1 MGKGPDKQDYQ
12 PTEAEKMSASVAKAE
27 WDYFKQ
33 KYDPLLQ
40 EMRDISKSA
49 DYATTARGRAN
60 ADTMQKLT
68 GTVNLQLAKK
78 IDSAGEMSQAAQ
90 QQLGVAGAQ
99 ALAAKNQ
106 MKSGVLG
113 TARGQQAEASAGMA
127 QLSRIKTSE
136 ALARA
141 EAKQAV
147 KMSKIGAAVQI
158 GSALAAQGLENMG
171 TKGKRQTGTKTV
183 DGKEVPVYE
192 EVSGG
197 FWSPVDSSGNK
208 VKGFRNRLNFS
219 GFLGG

>member
-1 MGKGPDKQDYQ
+1 MGSSPSRSDYQ

-49 DYATTARGRAN
+49 DYVTTARGRAN

-68 GTVNLQLAKK
+68 NVINLQLAKR
-78 IDSAGEMSQAAQ
+78 IDSAGDMSQAVQ

-99 ALAAKNQ
+99 ALGAKNQ

-113 TARGQQAEASAGMA
+113 TARGQQAEASAGMT

-136 ALARA
+136 ALSRA
-141 EAKQAV
+141 EAKQAT
-147 KMSKIGAAVQI
+147 KMAKIGAATQI
-158 GSALAAQGLENMG
+158 GASLAFQGIENMQ
-171 TKGKRQTGTKTV
+171 TKGGNQLAGDGMGPPTPETK
-183 DGKEVPVYE
+183 
-192 EVSGG
+192 GG
-197 FWSPVDSSGNK
+197 FWSPVDSSGK
-208 VKGFRNRLNFS
+208 KMRGWSDRLDFS
-219 GFLGG
+219 AFFG

>member
-68 GTVNLQLAKK
+68 NVVNLQLAKK
-78 IDSAGEMSQAAQ
+78 IDSAGDMSQAIQ

-99 ALAAKNQ
+99 ALGAKNQ

-136 ALARA
+136 ALSRA
-141 EAKQAV
+141 EAKQAT
-147 KMSKIGAAVQI
+147 KMAKIGAAVQI
-158 GSALAAQGLENMG
+158 GSTLAFQGIENMQ
-171 TKGKRQTGTKTV
+171 TKGGAKMAGDGMGPPTPETK
-183 DGKEVPVYE
+183 
-192 EVSGG
+192 GG
-197 FWSPVDSSGNK
+197 FWSPVDSSGKK
-208 VKGFRNRLNFS
+208 VKGLGNRLNFS
-219 GFLGG
+219 GFLG

>member
-1 MGKGPDKQDYQ
+1 MGKGPSKQDYQ
-12 PTEAEKMSASVAKAE
+12 PTAAEKMSASVAKAE

-68 GTVNLQLAKK
+68 NVVNLQLAKK
-78 IDSAGEMSQAAQ
+78 IDSAGDMSKAIQ

-99 ALAAKNQ
+99 ALGAKNQ

-136 ALARA
+136 ALSRA
-141 EAKQAV
+141 EAKQAT
-147 KMSKIGAAVQI
+147 KMAKIGAAVQI
-158 GSALAAQGLENMG
+158 GSTLAFQGIENMG
-171 TKGKRQTGTKTV
+171 TKGTKLKYGA
-183 DGKEVPVYE
+183 DGMGPPKEV
-192 EVSGG
+192 EVKGG
-197 FWSPVDSSGNK
+197 FWSPVDASGNK
-208 VKGFRNRLNFS
+208 VKGAGNRLNFS
-219 GFLGG
+219 GFLG